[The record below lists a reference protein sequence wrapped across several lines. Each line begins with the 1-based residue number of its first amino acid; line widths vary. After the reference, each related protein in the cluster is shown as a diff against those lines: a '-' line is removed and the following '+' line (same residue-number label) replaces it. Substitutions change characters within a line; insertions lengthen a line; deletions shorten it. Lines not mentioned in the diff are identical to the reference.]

1 MKVEVW
7 SDLTCPWCGL
17 GQHRLA
23 EALAAFEHADEVEVV
38 HRSYE
43 LNPGAEPGVTVPVVQ
58 MLRERYG
65 ADQDRA
71 VAMCRQAESAAA
83 ADGISPYI
91 VAYNKTGNTAW
102 AHQLLAYAA
111 EQGVSDKAWGRL
123 YAAYFGEGRSIFDID
138 SLVKL
143 AGEIGLDDEAA
154 RDAIESGRYVERV
167 REDQAE
173 ALRLGINGVPF
184 FLIDGSRG
192 VSGAPPV
199 SIMLQALMD
208 AWDLRAPQAR

>member
-1 MKVEVW
+1 MRVDVW

-23 EALAAFEHADEVEVV
+23 AALASFEHADEVEVV
-38 HRSYE
+38 HRSFE

-91 VAYNKTGNTAW
+91 VANNKTGSTTW

-111 EQGVSDKAWGRL
+111 EQGLSDQAWGHL
-123 YAAYFGEGRSIFDID
+123 YSAYFGQGRSIFDID
-138 SLVKL
+138 SLVTL
-143 AGEIGLDDEAA
+143 AGEIGLDAAAA
-154 RDAIESGRYVERV
+154 REAIQSGRYADAV

-173 ALRLGINGVPF
+173 AMRLGINGVPF

-208 AWDLRAPQAR
+208 AWDLREAAEG